1 MTQPQTQWT
10 PAEQAISQTLNQ
22 LKQTHPNQPTIRGIS
37 RDTGITYSR
46 LRDILNQQHG
56 APTVS
61 EILTLCQ
68 YFDITPTRLL
78 QQAGIEPAI
87 QTTLETAS
95 DEQLLAETARR
106 LKTRRPVSM
115 MSDDEK
121 ADYVLAK
128 YANNPLTMAAN
139 EDPNKQN
146 EMEGGDGR

>member
-22 LKQTHPNQPTIRGIS
+22 LKQNHPNQPTIRGIS

-61 EILTLCQ
+61 EILTLCH

-78 QQAGIEPAI
+78 QQAGIEPAS
-87 QTTLETAS
+87 QTTLENAS
-95 DEQLLAETARR
+95 DDQLLAETARR
-106 LKTRRPVSM
+106 LKTRKPISLM
-115 MSDDEK
+115 TADEK
-121 ADYVLAK
+121 ADYVIAK
-128 YANNPLTMAAN
+128 YRRDPLTMAAST
-139 EDPNKQN
+139 DPDKQN
-146 EMEGGDGR
+146 EMRGGDGR

>member
-1 MTQPQTQWT
+1 MTHPQTQWT

-22 LKQTHPNQPTIRGIS
+22 LKQTNPSQPTLRGIS

-61 EILTLCQ
+61 EILTLCR
-68 YFDITPTRLL
+68 YFDITPTQLL
-78 QQAGIEPAI
+78 QQAGIEPMG
-87 QTTLETAS
+87 QTTLRSAS

-128 YANNPLTMAAN
+128 YANNPLAMAAN

>member
-56 APTVS
+56 APTIS

-78 QQAGIEPAI
+78 QQAGIEPTDR
-87 QTTLETAS
+87 TTLQTAS

-106 LKTRRPVSM
+106 LQTRKPVSM